1 MKKFELGRLM
11 CTVILGTSFLTGS
24 AYAEENLSE
33 FVLDGINVTALGKK
47 VIWIRLLTLL
57 FIQVSS

>member
-1 MKKFELGRLM
+1 MYSDFGNKL
-11 CTVILGTSFLTGS
+11 LTGS

-33 FVLDGINVTALGKK
+33 FVLDGINVTALGYEK